1 MGADT
6 APTDNLKKRGGQV
19 GAVKGAPGWGHSGVA
34 PTRRPHPAGPQWGK
48 GGGPGPRLWPPH
60 TPHRPGRAA
69 CAGSGARAYRPPPKL
84 SSSSGRGS
92 ASQHVMSISGGTG
105 RGGGV
110 VRAVWGS
117 PRRDRH
123 PPSPF
128 PLTWGLVVEDGL
140 GGFGRWLLG
149 GGYLL
154 LLGLAE
160 IALAGL
166 ERGGGGRWSGPP
178 SSSPDPPL
186 LRQRSP
192 APHDPASHP
201 WGPSPHW

>member
-1 MGADT
+1 MPLGGGTAGWLPPGGLILQGPNGA
-6 APTDNLKKRGGQV
+6 RGG
-19 GAVKGAPGWGHSGVA
+19 ARPPAVA
-34 PTRRPHPAGPQWGK
+34 PSYPTPAGAGCLCRQR
-48 GGGPGPRLWPPH
+48 GPGLQAPPEALLLLGQGIRIPACDVNLWGD
-60 TPHRPGRAA
+60 RE
-69 CAGSGARAYRPPPKL
+69 
-84 SSSSGRGS
+84 
-92 ASQHVMSISGGTG
+92 
-105 RGGGV
+105 GGGV